1 MIHFRY
7 IARFVGFILIL
18 LASGG
23 FLASCQ
29 KKEYTIHENILQ
41 ELESLRD
48 SFDAAL
54 EFQDGHLKQP
64 GGTAVTY
71 YTELSQKVELYVEL
85 PAKPKEA
92 AAISVH
98 ADGVESQRFRLEKK
112 GGQSFDLA
120 RFQGKIVGIELT
132 VGPQDAALQWDA
144 VVLRALKGPDDARQ
158 TVQPPLAPIPD
169 LKNYD
174 VVYLVLD
181 AFHAKHASLYGY
193 DRQTTPFLDELAKEA
208 VVFDKMFAN
217 APYTLASTGTLF
229 TSQFSHD
236 HGLIH
241 EKTRLSPITPTISE
255 LLSGADIPSY
265 LITVHGYLI
274 GDWGL
279 SRGFS
284 KILKE
289 GNYGHGPKGQPETA
303 FDNFKTI
310 SADEPHRSKF
320 IYIHLGPPHSP
331 YLPPEQFRKFVPDIR
346 SETIEPVNEN
356 LYKIDRGELQ
366 INAEQLAYII
376 GWYDSSVLY
385 ADYLAQNM
393 IERLKELGVLERCIV
408 IITSDHGEGLLQH
421 GRMLHG
427 STVFDE
433 MIHVPFIVRFPKELN
448 VSPRRIPHLVN
459 LLDVTPTLAEIFGIE
474 PADFSGK
481 SLLPTVFH
489 DQAINPF
496 IYTEA
501 LVYEDLRAIRDLDY
515 KYIASSKREALFD
528 LTNDPQELQNLV
540 NTLPVTTG
548 YYRQLMQG
556 LLQRQQEASSEKE
569 LDLDTQDP
577 EVLKNLKDL
586 GYIE

>member
-7 IARFVGFILIL
+7 IARFVGFILI

-193 DRQTTPFLDELAKEA
+193 DRQTTPFWMNWPKKPWCL
-208 VVFDKMFAN
+208 
-217 APYTLASTGTLF
+217 
-229 TSQFSHD
+229 
-236 HGLIH
+236 
-241 EKTRLSPITPTISE
+241 TRCLPMPPIP
-255 LLSGADIPSY
+255 
-265 LITVHGYLI
+265 
-274 GDWGL
+274 W
-279 SRGFS
+279 
-284 KILKE
+284 
-289 GNYGHGPKGQPETA
+289 
-303 FDNFKTI
+303 
-310 SADEPHRSKF
+310 
-320 IYIHLGPPHSP
+320 
-331 YLPPEQFRKFVPDIR
+331 LPPGP
-346 SETIEPVNEN
+346 
-356 LYKIDRGELQ
+356 
-366 INAEQLAYII
+366 
-376 GWYDSSVLY
+376 
-385 ADYLAQNM
+385 
-393 IERLKELGVLERCIV
+393 C
-408 IITSDHGEGLLQH
+408 
-421 GRMLHG
+421 LH
-427 STVFDE
+427 
-433 MIHVPFIVRFPKELN
+433 HNFPM
-448 VSPRRIPHLVN
+448 
-459 LLDVTPTLAEIFGIE
+459 TMA
-474 PADFSGK
+474 
-481 SLLPTVFH
+481 
-489 DQAINPF
+489 
-496 IYTEA
+496 
-501 LVYEDLRAIRDLDY
+501 
-515 KYIASSKREALFD
+515 
-528 LTNDPQELQNLV
+528 
-540 NTLPVTTG
+540 
-548 YYRQLMQG
+548 
-556 LLQRQQEASSEKE
+556 
-569 LDLDTQDP
+569 
-577 EVLKNLKDL
+577 
-586 GYIE
+586 